1 MKKACLLISGLL
13 LLAGCGHTYPHTL
26 VRDFQ
31 ERGIRLIAVLPVM
44 NKSADEKAG
53 QILRERVLQELYFK
67 GYPKMPLD
75 VVDLKLAKAYSREAT
90 SSRGVVPPQAAGELT
105 GADALLYC
113 TIEDFH
119 TGYLFSYARTRIALD
134 FELRSAKTGETLWRA
149 GYRTTANSYDI
160 SRARVEMKSYQI
172 YEPALDEAMTKT
184 MATFPNG
191 PNMVK

>member
-1 MKKACLLISGLL
+1 MKKAFALVVILL
-13 LLAGCGHTYPHTL
+13 LTGCAGKYPHLL
-26 VRDFQ
+26 VPDFQ
-31 ERGIRLIAVLPVM
+31 DRGIRLIAVLPVV

-75 VVDLKLAKAYSREAT
+75 VVDLKLSKAYRPQENSLL
-90 SSRGVVPPQAAGELT
+90 GVVPPQAAGELT

-113 TIEDFH
+113 TIADLH
-119 TGYLFSYARTRIALD
+119 TSYLLSYARTRIALE
-134 FELRSAKTGETLWRA
+134 FELRSAKTGETLWRS
-149 GYRTTANSYDI
+149 GYKTTVNSYDI

-184 MATFPNG
+184 MATFPSG
-191 PNMVK
+191 PGMVK